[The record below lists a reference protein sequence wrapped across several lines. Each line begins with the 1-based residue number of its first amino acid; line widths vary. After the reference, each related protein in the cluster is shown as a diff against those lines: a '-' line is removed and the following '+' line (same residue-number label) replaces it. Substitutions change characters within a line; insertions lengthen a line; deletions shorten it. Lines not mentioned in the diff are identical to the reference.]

1 MRRAQR
7 GSPASKRVMIGAS
20 DGGRRKCR
28 HSHGENS
35 RNANLGT
42 LVPRDTAQGESIQQ
56 EGGRRGAE
64 EPQLSQQLVLE
75 APYWISTSVPI
86 GTEA

>member
-1 MRRAQR
+1 MSTLSWRELKKRKFR
-7 GSPASKRVMIGAS
+7 HASA
-20 DGGRRKCR
+20 
-28 HSHGENS
+28 
-35 RNANLGT
+35 
-42 LVPRDTAQGESIQQ
+42 RDTAQGESIQQ

>member
-1 MRRAQR
+1 MSTLSWRELKKRKFRHASAPGHCAR
-7 GSPASKRVMIGAS
+7 GKYST
-20 DGGRRKCR
+20 GR
-28 HSHGENS
+28 
-35 RNANLGT
+35 
-42 LVPRDTAQGESIQQ
+42 
-56 EGGRRGAE
+56 GRRGAE